1 MHHDEKPNYQPQYM
15 SLEPDCDDIDSDI
28 DSSNIDSD
36 VTTDYQQKLWLGRN
50 ENIEILT
57 KTSKRTV

>member
-1 MHHDEKPNYQPQYM
+1 M